1 MACLDTTVLID
12 LISNNTRLRAR
23 AFSKV
28 GQLLKRSQELT
39 TTRFNVAELYV
50 GAARCKDSSA
60 EQKVIDDLLSDIGIL
75 EFDDRCARLFG
86 QVTAFLQSVGKPAGD
101 MDVLIASTALA
112 SGHILVTRNRIHFA
126 NIPELVVE
134 EY

>member
-12 LISNNTRLRAR
+12 LISKNTGLRTR

-28 GQLLKRSQELT
+28 GQLLKHGQELM

-50 GAARCKDSSA
+50 GAARCRDSSA
-60 EQKVIDDLLSDIGIL
+60 EHRVIDNLLSDIGII
-75 EFDDRCARLFG
+75 EFNDRSARLFG
-86 QVTAFLQSVGKPAGD
+86 QITAFLQSVGKPAGD

-112 SGHILVTRNRIHFA
+112 YGHILVTRNRIHFA